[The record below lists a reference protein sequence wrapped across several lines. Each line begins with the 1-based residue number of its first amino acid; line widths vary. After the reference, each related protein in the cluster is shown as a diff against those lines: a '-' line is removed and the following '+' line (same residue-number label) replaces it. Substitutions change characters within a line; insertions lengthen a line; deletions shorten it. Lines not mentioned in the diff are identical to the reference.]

1 MATSSTF
8 LYLYQDSYGCK
19 TSTSSLIPDILP
31 VIQTVIQDLNKKHQK
46 LQKLEISNND
56 LTIAYQQSQEKL
68 RKTQEKLDEES
79 RVKMVRFVI

>member
-1 MATSSTF
+1 LAKKII
-8 LYLYQDSYGCK
+8 DG
-19 TSTSSLIPDILP
+19 
-31 VIQTVIQDLNKKHQK
+31 VINVCFKDLNKRNQK

-79 RVKMVRFVI
+79 RVKMVRI

>member
-1 MATSSTF
+1 MKKKI
-8 LYLYQDSYGCK
+8 DG
-19 TSTSSLIPDILP
+19 
-31 VIQTVIQDLNKKHQK
+31 VINVCFKDLNKKHQK

-79 RVKMVRFVI
+79 RVKMVRI

>member
-1 MATSSTF
+1 MAKKII
-8 LYLYQDSYGCK
+8 DG
-19 TSTSSLIPDILP
+19 
-31 VIQTVIQDLNKKHQK
+31 VINVCFKDLNKKHQK

-79 RVKMVRFVI
+79 RVKMVRI